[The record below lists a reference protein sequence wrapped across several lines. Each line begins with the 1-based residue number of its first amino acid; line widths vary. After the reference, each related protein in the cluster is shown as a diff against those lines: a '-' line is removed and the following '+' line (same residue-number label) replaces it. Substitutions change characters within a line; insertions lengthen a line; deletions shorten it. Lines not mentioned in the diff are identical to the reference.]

1 MIDKRHFF
9 ALPAAALLAAC
20 GGDATDNTVAAPGEV
35 LDGTISDA
43 MLPLDRVRSEAP
55 LEDPEAFAAAQ
66 AGARPASGTP
76 AASDPADEADTASD
90 AGAGDEEAAVEE
102 PAETE

>member
-20 GGDATDNTVAAPGEV
+20 GGDATDSTVAAPGEV

-55 LEDPEAFAAAQ
+55 LEDPDAFAAAQ